1 MPHKIAIVGLG
12 KITEDQHIPVIRKNP
27 AFELVA
33 VASQRGLTV
42 DGVKHSFRDWRDLLA
57 RTPGLEVVAVCTP
70 PQARYAVARAA
81 LDAGKHV
88 LLEKPPTATVGE
100 LLDLKRTAEHAGLVL
115 FQTWHSR
122 YNAAVTQAKL
132 MLEGQSV
139 RRLAVNWKEDVRH
152 WHPDQK
158 WIWEPGG
165 YGVFDPGINALSIV
179 TRIMPEPVF
188 VKSAELF
195 FPANRASP
203 IAARLAMTSHTARED
218 WSADFDWRQKGGETW
233 DIDIE
238 TTDGL
243 ALRLSLGGSR
253 LESGGRLVIEEK
265 SQEYEQIYERFD
277 DLLKRGR
284 SEVDETPLRLVA
296 DAFLAGSRNLV
307 EDFLD

>member
-122 YNAAVTQAKL
+122 YNVAVTQAKL